1 MKFIIVDRFRNQQD
15 RDKLVDA
22 LQANFGEAE
31 SAESVVVVL
40 SLGELHDFQNLASQL
55 KHEIWKNEIIL
66 QRVLVTEIKTDPET
80 QIFQRDLED
89 SQINILLEYYKQ
101 RLKDEFVEIVDL
113 RE

>member
-1 MKFIIVDRFRNQQD
+1 MKFIIIDKFRNQQD

-22 LQANFGEAE
+22 LQANFGE
-31 SAESVVVVL
+31 VVVL

-55 KHEIWKNEIIL
+55 KQEIWNDEVIL
-66 QRVLVTEIKTDPET
+66 QRVLVTKIKTDPET
-80 QIFQRDLED
+80 EIFQRDLED

-113 RE
+113 RI